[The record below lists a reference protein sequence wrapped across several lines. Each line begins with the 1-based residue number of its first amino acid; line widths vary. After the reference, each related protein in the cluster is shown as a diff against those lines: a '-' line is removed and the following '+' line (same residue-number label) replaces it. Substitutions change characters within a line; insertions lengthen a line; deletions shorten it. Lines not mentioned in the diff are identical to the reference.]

1 MECLLND
8 SMLLCR
14 QPILD
19 RIAEWLGISQYT
31 YPEKVLRYQGNV
43 GMSQRTH
50 TRNVTKAVA
59 AGLSAVPETD
69 EEQQVL
75 ERGLSDCDA
84 SLAELLG
91 GWDLSYR

>member
-1 MECLLND
+1 
-8 SMLLCR
+8 
-14 QPILD
+14 
-19 RIAEWLGISQYT
+19 
-31 YPEKVLRYQGNV
+31 
-43 GMSQRTH
+43 MSQRTR
-50 TRNVTKAVA
+50 TPNVANTSVP
-59 AGLSAVPETD
+59 AVPETD